1 MENARIDR
9 VQFFIL
15 LILFEMGTSLV
26 TTFSIS
32 AGKDAWLAILFGSL
46 LGCLFFLMYYQL
58 YQWFPED
65 SFTGYVKKILG
76 KKLGTAVGYI
86 YAIAALYISSRVLR
100 VFGEVLLSSTYPET
114 PLVIVHAL
122 MILVVIY
129 AVNKG
134 IETIARTA
142 ELTIVIVFILAI
154 FGFVLI
160 VLSGVMD
167 IDRIL
172 PILENGF
179 VPVLKTVVTETMN
192 VPFGEV
198 MIFTIIFPYL
208 NNNRRMRI
216 IGVGAMLLSGIMIA
230 GTMLINILTLG
241 FHVVEDSGF
250 PLLATLQ
257 MISVADFL
265 ERLDVLFLIVLFID
279 VFSKLVL
286 FFYFGLIGL
295 TELFGLESH
304 KQISYPI
311 GMIVLFCSLTIAT
324 NYSEYAY
331 QSINISARYFSF
343 PLQVIIPLILL
354 TIAFFKKRKQA
365 GGKSPEKT
373 EERTSR
379 STTSSQ

>member
-1 MENARIDR
+1 MEKARIDR

-76 KKLGTAVGYI
+76 KRLGSAVGYI
-86 YAIAALYISSRVLR
+86 YAVAALYISSRVLR

-250 PLLATLQ
+250 PLLATIQ

-286 FFYFGLIGL
+286 FFYFGVIGL

-304 KQISYPI
+304 KQITYPL

>member
-1 MENARIDR
+1 MEKARIDR

-142 ELTIVIVFILAI
+142 ELTIMIVFILAI

-250 PLLATLQ
+250 PLLATIQ

>member
-1 MENARIDR
+1 MEKARIDR

-76 KKLGTAVGYI
+76 KRLGSAVGYI

-100 VFGEVLLSSTYPET
+100 DFGEVLLSSTYPET

-250 PLLATLQ
+250 PLLATIQ

>member
-1 MENARIDR
+1 MEKARIDR

-230 GTMLINILTLG
+230 GTMVINILTLG

-250 PLLATLQ
+250 PLLATIQ

-331 QSINISARYFSF
+331 QSVNISARYISF

-354 TIAFFKKRKQA
+354 TIAFFKKRKQE
-365 GGKSPEKT
+365 GGKTSVKT
-373 EERTSR
+373 GERTSR

>member
-32 AGKDAWLAILFGSL
+32 AGKDAWLAILIGSL

-100 VFGEVLLSSTYPET
+100 DFGEVLLSSSYPET

-129 AVNKG
+129 AVNQG

-142 ELTIVIVFILAI
+142 ELTIMIVFILAI
-154 FGFVLI
+154 FGIVLI

-250 PLLATLQ
+250 PLLATIQ
-257 MISVADFL
+257 MISVADFI

-311 GMIVLFCSLTIAT
+311 GMIVLFCSLTTAT

>member
-1 MENARIDR
+1 MEKARIDR

-142 ELTIVIVFILAI
+142 ELTIMIVFILSI

-250 PLLATLQ
+250 PLLATIQ

>member
-1 MENARIDR
+1 MEKARIDR

-250 PLLATLQ
+250 PLLATIQ
-257 MISVADFL
+257 MISVADFI

>member
-1 MENARIDR
+1 MEKARIDR

-26 TTFSIS
+26 TPFSIS

-100 VFGEVLLSSTYPET
+100 VFGEALLSSTYPET

-142 ELTIVIVFILAI
+142 ELTIMIVFILAI

-250 PLLATLQ
+250 PLLPTIQ

>member
-1 MENARIDR
+1 MEKARIDR

-142 ELTIVIVFILAI
+142 ELTIMIVFILAI

-250 PLLATLQ
+250 PLLATIQ
-257 MISVADFL
+257 MISVADFI

>member
-1 MENARIDR
+1 MEKARIDR

-250 PLLATLQ
+250 PLLATIQ

-286 FFYFGLIGL
+286 FFYFGVIGL

-304 KQISYPI
+304 KQITYPL

>member
-250 PLLATLQ
+250 PLLATIQ

>member
-1 MENARIDR
+1 MEKARIDR

>member
-1 MENARIDR
+1 MEKARIDR

-26 TTFSIS
+26 TPFSIS

-100 VFGEVLLSSTYPET
+100 VFGEALLSSTYPET

-142 ELTIVIVFILAI
+142 ELTIMIVFILAI

-250 PLLATLQ
+250 PLLATIQ
-257 MISVADFL
+257 MISVADFI

-331 QSINISARYFSF
+331 QSINI
-343 PLQVIIPLILL
+343 
-354 TIAFFKKRKQA
+354 
-365 GGKSPEKT
+365 
-373 EERTSR
+373 
-379 STTSSQ
+379 

>member
-1 MENARIDR
+1 MEKARIDR

-250 PLLATLQ
+250 PLLATIQ

-379 STTSSQ
+379 STTS

>member
-1 MENARIDR
+1 MEKARIDR

-76 KKLGTAVGYI
+76 KRLGSAVGYI
-86 YAIAALYISSRVLR
+86 YAVAALYISSRVLR
-100 VFGEVLLSSTYPET
+100 DFGEVLMSSTYPET

-250 PLLATLQ
+250 PLLATIQ
-257 MISVADFL
+257 MISVAAFI

>member
-1 MENARIDR
+1 MEKARIDR

-250 PLLATLQ
+250 PLLATIQ

>member
-1 MENARIDR
+1 MEKARIDR

-32 AGKDAWLAILFGSL
+32 AGKDAWLAILLGSL
-46 LGCLFFLMYYQL
+46 IGCLFFLMYYQL

-250 PLLATLQ
+250 PLLATIQ
-257 MISVADFL
+257 MISVADFI

>member
-1 MENARIDR
+1 MEKARIDR

-250 PLLATLQ
+250 PLLATIK

-265 ERLDVLFLIVLFID
+265 ERLDVLFLFVLFID

>member
-1 MENARIDR
+1 MEKARIDR

-15 LILFEMGTSLV
+15 LILFERGTSLV

-250 PLLATLQ
+250 PLLATIQ

-286 FFYFGLIGL
+286 FFYFGVIGL

-354 TIAFFKKRKQA
+354 AIAFFKKRKQA